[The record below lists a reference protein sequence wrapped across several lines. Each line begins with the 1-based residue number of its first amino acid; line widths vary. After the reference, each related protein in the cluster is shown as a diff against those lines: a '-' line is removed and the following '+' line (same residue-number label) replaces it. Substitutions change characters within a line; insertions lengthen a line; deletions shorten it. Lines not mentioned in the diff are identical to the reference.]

1 MALTKVKA
9 GNILLTTP
17 GASSNDVTPA
27 TTQYVTT
34 ALANLADSA
43 PSTLNTLNELAAA
56 LGDDANFSTTVTNSI
71 AAKLPLAGGTLT
83 GVLTGTEFNVGVNYA
98 GKFNAKQSGADAY
111 GIVLEA
117 SGTDAWLR
125 MGHTGTYAQI
135 DATYNSSA
143 GHTPLQL
150 LAGGSARIH
159 IATDGNVGIGTTS
172 PTGSGTV
179 LHVNGSSTVA
189 DFHLTNSTSGAA
201 STDGF
206 VLRYSGLNAE
216 FLNREAGSNIF
227 YTSGTEKMRIDSSG
241 NVVIPTAFTTAGTG
255 ILFRDGITAA
265 SSKYNLSILSHDHS
279 GDGNA
284 DGLTINGY
292 DGVSF
297 STGTSTRTERMR
309 LDSSG
314 NLMIGGTN
322 PAPVSNNVAGI
333 SLRAVN
339 GEAQISVAGAAAL
352 YLNSKT
358 NDGALAYFRKD
369 GGTIGA
375 LATAGGDLII
385 GSHNTCLRF
394 DDSADDIL
402 PTDDG
407 GVVVNNTLSLGSASA
422 RFKELWIGSSPLD
435 DYEEGTYNATI
446 SCASGSIT
454 LYSSYTALRYTKIGR
469 QVHIHGKLAMQ
480 AVSSPSGATNL
491 NLPFASANDTNRSGV
506 AANIMTGYFNGSA
519 VTNGIYPIY
528 GDIAEASSDCRLF
541 IMLPPAT
548 NNLGDNHVAA
558 GSDIHVN
565 FTYTVQ

>member
-1 MALTKVKA
+1 MANTKITVANMAANSIDSDQYVDGSIDTAHIADGQITVGKMAANSVDSAQYVDGSIDTAHYADNSITGAELADNIVIAGTLGSTGKITADAGIDIDNFNIDGTTLALSSGDMVIDVA
-9 GNILLTTP
+9 GNLQLDADDSGEVRFLDAGTTYATIKKD
-17 GASSNDVTPA
+17 GNNALFQSIVADGDFIIQGIDGSSFISAVTFDMSNAGTATFNHDINLSGDIDASGQIFVGGQNSTFAENNLRFLSGGAAYIDHSTVGQDFIFRTSASSALD
-27 TTQYVTT
+27 TT
-34 ALANLADSA
+34 AL
-43 PSTLNTLNELAAA
+43 T
-56 LGDDANFSTTVTNSI
+56 I
-71 AAKLPLAGGTLT
+71 
-83 GVLTGTEFNVGVNYA
+83 
-98 GKFNAKQSGADAY
+98 Q
-111 GIVLEA
+111 
-117 SGTDAWLR
+117 
-125 MGHTGTYAQI
+125 H
-135 DATYNSSA
+135 
-143 GHTPLQL
+143 
-150 LAGGSARIH
+150 
-159 IATDGNVGIGTTS
+159 DGN
-172 PTGSGTV
+172 
-179 LHVNGSSTVA
+179 L
-189 DFHLTNSTSGAA
+189 L
-201 STDGF
+201 
-206 VLRYSGLNAE
+206 
-216 FLNREAGSNIF
+216 
-227 YTSGTEKMRIDSSG
+227 
-241 NVVIPTAFTTAGTG
+241 
-255 ILFRDGITAA
+255 
-265 SSKYNLSILSHDHS
+265 
-279 GDGNA
+279 
-284 DGLTINGY
+284 
-292 DGVSF
+292 
-297 STGTSTRTERMR
+297 
-309 LDSSG
+309 
-314 NLMIGGTN
+314 IGGTN

-352 YLNSKT
+352 YLNRKT